1 MILPGILKR
10 INQTSS
16 LYNSVDNGRKICWN
30 DDFHYKVLKTAKY
43 LHSKEHTACDG
54 SGSIFK
60 SVARGM
66 HMIIA
71 YNPFGN

>member
-1 MILPGILKR
+1 MFYPAPFKG
-10 INQTSS
+10 INQISS
-16 LYNSVDNGRKICWN
+16 LYDLVENGRTICWN
-30 DDFHYKVLKTAKY
+30 EEFHSKALRAAKHLY
-43 LHSKEHTACDG
+43 LKEHTACDS

-66 HMIIA
+66 QVIIA